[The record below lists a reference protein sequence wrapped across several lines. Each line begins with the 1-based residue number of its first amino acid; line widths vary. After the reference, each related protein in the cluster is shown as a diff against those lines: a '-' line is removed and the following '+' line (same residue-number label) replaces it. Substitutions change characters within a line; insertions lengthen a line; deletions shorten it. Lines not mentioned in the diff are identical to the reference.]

1 MFRYVALAWSDES
14 ELENATVDL
23 LSRQMSASTL
33 PWTLALDRPGL
44 LVYCYGTRKGSSNVY
59 LLPDGTGVVLGT
71 LFRRRGC
78 ESSAKLTLS
87 TGEARDIHTSAG
99 LHLIEQYWG
108 RYVALV
114 QSSDSDTLRVI
125 KSPTGELDCQ
135 STVIS
140 GVRIFFS
147 RADHCP
153 LLKSRSFS
161 PNWNY
166 LAADLAVGMLPET
179 RETGVTEIKRVLH
192 GECWAIRQG
201 RVERRQYWQPHKF
214 VNAERIEDADL
225 AASELRYTA
234 HECVSAWASCYDSK
248 LAMLSGGLDSS
259 IVVSLLAA
267 KSMGSDV
274 VCINYRNAHDPVT
287 DERRFARE
295 VANESGF
302 ALLEFE
308 QSATVSLKPLLDMP
322 RLAAPCQPLSE
333 LCNSIREREI
343 AQKYH
348 ASAIFTGHGG
358 DQLLFQ
364 NGANYLCA
372 DYIATYGLRGK
383 AISVALDAARITRGA
398 LWPTLFQGILDGIRR
413 DTLATVMRRYAFS
426 QLLTAE
432 ATDEVRKSRLFLPSW
447 LDVSGA
453 VPPGKCWQIIGLSF
467 PNELYGSY
475 AAEDDPEYV
484 FPLLSQ
490 PLQELC
496 LRIPTHILSVGGR
509 DRGLARR
516 AFARDVP
523 PSILHRSSKGFVDDY
538 LKELLV
544 ANLSLIK
551 SLVCDSILVKE
562 RIVDATAL
570 DNALRLDQSMGIG
583 NAIEILQ
590 LAATEA
596 WLRAWQGSRLQAAA

>member
-1 MFRYVALAWSDES
+1 MFRYVALAWSENS
-14 ELENATVDL
+14 ELENATADM
-23 LSRQMSASTL
+23 LSRQMSSSTL
-33 PWTLALDRPGL
+33 PWTLVLDRPGL
-44 LVYCYGTRKGSSNVY
+44 LVYCHGTRKGSSNVY

-71 LFRRRGC
+71 LFRRQGC
-78 ESSAKLTLS
+78 ESSARLTLS
-87 TGEARDIHTSAG
+87 TREARDIHASAG

-108 RYVALV
+108 RYVALIR
-114 QSSDSDTLRVI
+114 SSDSNIFRAI

-135 STVIS
+135 STSIG
-140 GVRIFFS
+140 GVRVFFS

-161 PNWNY
+161 TNWSY

-179 RETGVTEIKRVLH
+179 RETGVNEIERVLH
-192 GECWAIRQG
+192 GECWSIRHG
-201 RVERRQYWQPHKF
+201 RIERRQYWQPHKF
-214 VNAERIEDADL
+214 VTAERIDDPDV

-234 HECVSAWASCYDSK
+234 HECVSAWTSCYESK

-267 KSMGSDV
+267 NSRASDV
-274 VCINYRNAHDPVT
+274 VCVNYRNAHDPVT

-302 ALLEFE
+302 ALLELE
-308 QSATVSLKPLLDMP
+308 QSAGFSLKPLLDMP

-333 LCNSIREREI
+333 LCNSAREREI
-343 AQKYH
+343 SQKYR
-348 ASAIFTGHGG
+348 ASAVFTGHGG

-364 NGANYLCA
+364 NGADYLCA
-372 DYIATYGLRGK
+372 DYIATYGLRRK

-398 LWPTLFQGILDGIRR
+398 LWPTLFKGIVDGFRR
-413 DTLATVMRRYAFS
+413 DTLAPVMRRYAFS
-426 QLLTAE
+426 QLLTPE
-432 ATDEVRKSRLFLPSW
+432 ATDEVRKKRLFLPSW
-447 LDVSGA
+447 LDASGTIPA
-453 VPPGKCWQIIGLSF
+453 GKCWQIIGLSF

-509 DRGLARR
+509 ERGLARR

-538 LKELLV
+538 LKELLA

-551 SLVCDSILVKE
+551 SLVCDSLLVKE
-562 RIVDATAL
+562 RIVDATVL
-570 DNALRLDQSMGIG
+570 DNALRLDQSMGMG

-596 WLRAWQGSRLQAAA
+596 WLRVWQGSRLQAAA